1 MKTRAAKLQ
10 CRRRFR
16 CKSPP

>member
-1 MKTRAAKLQ
+1 MKTRTAKLQ